1 MSERHT
7 AIVITGP
14 TASGK
19 SALAVSVALRLD
31 TEVVGADSRQ
41 VYRGIPVATAV
52 PGEEERRGVR
62 HHLVETLELTEPY
75 SAARYERDA
84 LACLED
90 IFSRRSEAVVCGG
103 SMMYVDALCH
113 GIDDLPDV
121 PAEIREAVYA
131 QWRRQGDAAMRLRL
145 LGLDP
150 DYYARVDLDNMKRV
164 VHAVELSLAAGRPY
178 STLLGAARVRRPFRI
193 RKFAVALER
202 EELYRRIDLR
212 VDEMVE
218 RGLVEEVERVAP
230 LRALNSLNT
239 VGVKEILGYLD
250 GKATLAEAVAA
261 IKRNTRVYARKQL
274 TWLRRDPDI
283 IWVEAPTAEEG
294 ASRILLRVKGEG

>member
-1 MSERHT
+1 MSDRHT

-52 PGEEERRGVR
+52 AGEEERRGVR

-84 LACLED
+84 LASLED
-90 IFSRRSEAVVCGG
+90 IFSRHSEAVVCGG

-121 PAEIREAVYA
+121 PPKIRESVYA
-131 QWRRQGDAAMRLRL
+131 QWSRQGDAAMRLRL

-150 DYYARVDLDNMKRV
+150 DYYTRVDLDNMKRV

-218 RGLVEEVERVAP
+218 RGLVKEVERVAP

-274 TWLRRDPDI
+274 TWLRRDHNI
-283 IWVEAPTAEEG
+283 IWIEAPTAEEG

>member
-1 MSERHT
+1 MSYRHT

-19 SALAVSVALRLD
+19 SALAVSLALRLD

-52 PGEEERRGVR
+52 SSAEERRGVR
-62 HHLVETLELTEPY
+62 HHLVESLELTEPY

-84 LACLED
+84 LTRLDE

-103 SMMYVDALCH
+103 SMMYVDALCR
-113 GIDDLPDV
+113 GIDNLPDV
-121 PAEIREAVYA
+121 PRELRDAVYA
-131 QWRRQGDAAMRLRL
+131 QWREQGDAAMRLRL

-178 STLLGAARVRRPFRI
+178 STLLGAERARRPFRI
-193 RKFAVALER
+193 RKFAVAMER
-202 EELYRRIDLR
+202 GELYRRIDRR

-218 RGLVEEVERVAP
+218 HGLVEEVERVAP
-230 LRALNSLNT
+230 LRELNSLNT
-239 VGVKEILGYLD
+239 VGIKEILGYLD
-250 GKATLAEAVAA
+250 GRATLAEAVAA

-283 IWVEAPTAEEG
+283 VWIEAPTAEEG
-294 ASRILLRVKGEG
+294 ASRVLFRLKIED